1 MSQRE
6 SALCQQFVKFLV
18 ELEGLELF
26 SYGGS
31 PVIWFHV
38 RNEFAGSYNPVF
50 GRTKKKEGVKAGV
63 ADYIFLWRN
72 GCGCLEFKSKS
83 GTLSSSQKQFQ
94 SDCKKAQVNYAV
106 VRSPQEGLNVLQSW
120 GILKPY

>member
-1 MSQRE
+1 MHQKE

-18 ELEGLELF
+18 ELERVELF

-38 RNEFAGSYNPVF
+38 RNEFTGSYNPVF

-63 ADYIFLWRN
+63 ADYIFLWKN

-94 SDCKKAQVNYAV
+94 SDCKKSQINYAV
-106 VRSPQEGLNVLQSW
+106 ARSPQEGLNVLQSW